1 MIVVRDPDAGVDGT
15 PSVVTIGV
23 FDGLHRGH
31 QRVIDQVAERAHA
44 HGALA
49 SVVTFDPH
57 PAEVL
62 DPEHAPRLLGTLDQ
76 RLEGLAALGVDRVR
90 VLGFDRRLAH
100 EHATHFIERVLVG
113 ELGALDVVVGED
125 FRFGQ
130 SREGDVDLLAREG
143 ERWGFTVS
151 PSILFGDG
159 QRWSSTAVRAALTDG
174 DVERAGAILGRPFV
188 LRGVVTHGDARGT
201 DMGFPTAN
209 VALSARQQL
218 PAAGIYAGA
227 VRLPDARWWP
237 AAISVGTRPQFY
249 EAGELLVEVHVVGY
263 GGDLYDAVLD
273 VAFLGRLRDEQVFGS
288 VDALVAQIERDVVAS
303 VGFFAKFSPEASVL
317 LG

>member
-1 MIVVRDPDAGVDGT
+1 VIVVHDADARIDET

-31 QRVIDQVAERAHA
+31 QRVIDQVISRARA

-62 DPEHAPRLLGTLDQ
+62 DPEHAPLLLGTLDQ
-76 RLEGLAALGVDRVR
+76 RLEGLEALGVDRVR
-90 VLGFDRRLAH
+90 ILDFDHRVSH
-100 EHATHFIERVLVG
+100 ERAEHFVERVLVG
-113 ELGALDVVVGED
+113 ELGALEVVVGQD

-130 SREGDVDLLAREG
+130 GREGDVGLLANEG

-151 PSILFGDG
+151 PSVLFGDG
-159 QRWSSTAVRAALTDG
+159 QRWSSSAVRRALAEG
-174 DVERAGAILGRPFV
+174 DVERAGVILGRPFV
-188 LRGVVTHGDARGT
+188 LRGTVTHGDARGT
-201 DMGFPTAN
+201 DLGFPTAN
-209 VALSARQQL
+209 VVVGARQQL
-218 PAAGIYAGA
+218 PETGVYAGA
-227 VRLPDARWWP
+227 ARLADRRWWP

-249 EAGELLVEVHVVGY
+249 DDGALLVEVHVVGY
-263 GGDLYDAVLD
+263 GGDLYDATLD
-273 VAFLGRLRDEQVFGS
+273 VAFLSRLRGEQVFAD
-288 VDALVAQIERDVVAS
+288 VAALVGQIERDVVAS
-303 VGFFAKFSPEASVL
+303 VGVFTNFSPTASVL

>member
-1 MIVVRDPDAGVDGT
+1 MIVVHDADAGVDET
-15 PSVVTIGV
+15 PSVVTVGV

-31 QRVIDQVAERAHA
+31 QRVIDQVIARART

-90 VLGFDRRLAH
+90 VLGFDRHLAH
-100 EHATHFIERVLVG
+100 EHANHFVERVLVS
-113 ELGALDVVVGED
+113 ELGALEVVVGED

-130 SREGDVDLLAREG
+130 SREGDVDLLVREG

-159 QRWSSTAVRAALTDG
+159 QRWSSTAVRATLGDG

-188 LRGVVTHGDARGT
+188 LRGVVAHGDARGT

-209 VALSARQQL
+209 VAVSARQQV
-218 PAAGIYAGA
+218 PASGIYAGA
-227 VRLPDARWWP
+227 VKLPDARWWP

-273 VAFLGRLRDEQVFGS
+273 VAFLGRLRDEQVFSDVAG
-288 VDALVAQIERDVVAS
+288 LVAQIERDVVAS
-303 VGFFAKFSPEASVL
+303 VGYFAKFSPESSVL
-317 LG
+317 LA

>member
-1 MIVVRDPDAGVDGT
+1 MIVVHDADARIDET

-31 QRVIDQVAERAHA
+31 QRVIDQVIARARA

-62 DPEHAPRLLGTLDQ
+62 DPERAPLLLATLDQ

-90 VLGFDRRLAH
+90 ILDFDRHAAH
-100 EHATHFIERVLVG
+100 ESAEHFIERVLVG
-113 ELGALDVVVGED
+113 ELGAMEVVVGQD

-130 SREGDVDLLAREG
+130 GREGDVELLSHEG
-143 ERWGFTVS
+143 EHWGFTVT
-151 PSILFGDG
+151 PSVLFGDG
-159 QRWSSTAVRAALTDG
+159 QRWSSTAVRRALAEG
-174 DVERAGAILGRPFV
+174 DVERAGVVLGRPFV

-201 DMGFPTAN
+201 DLGFPTAN
-209 VALSARQQL
+209 VALAARQQL
-218 PAAGIYAGA
+218 PLTGIYAGA
-227 VRLPDARWWP
+227 ARLPDGRWWA

-249 EAGELLVEVHVVGY
+249 EDGALLVEVHVAGY
-263 GGDLYDAVLD
+263 GGDLYDATLD
-273 VAFLGRLRDEQVFGS
+273 VAFLRRLRGEQVFDD
-288 VDALVAQIERDVVAS
+288 VAALVTQIERDVVAS
-303 VGFFAKFSPEASVL
+303 VEVFANFSPAASVL